1 MVRIKHASNDPRG
14 DKPISDEPDLV
25 LRPRYFKSLE
35 IQRRWVPEFKER
47 HIITG
52 REFERNFPLK
62 YYRKML
68 ALMNAIGW
76 NNIRPFPKRVYS
88 KLVRLFYYN
97 LEVGNLKTSST
108 SLTQKLEAKP

>member
-1 MVRIKHASNDPRG
+1 MVLIKHASNDPRG
-14 DKPISDEPDLV
+14 DDFNPDEPNLV
-25 LRPRYFKSLE
+25 FKPQYFKSLE

-52 REFERNFPLK
+52 REFVRNFPLK

-76 NNIRPFPKRVYS
+76 NNIRPLSERVYS